1 VIQILARNYE
11 LSNVRDSRNGPNTL
25 PSALPATQMISSV
38 KVNTLV
44 ARMAL
49 SLKTG
54 IAVALAMDA
63 TGSVFTGSVIVN
75 FDRRKISFL
84 PSPQQLPGR

>member
-1 VIQILARNYE
+1 VIQILARTYE

-25 PSALPATQMISSV
+25 PSALPARQMISSV

-49 SLKTG
+49 SLKTR
-54 IAVALAMDA
+54 IAVALAMD
-63 TGSVFTGSVIVN
+63 VTGSVIVN
-75 FDRRKISFL
+75 FDRRKISFV
-84 PSPQQLPGR
+84 PSPQQLPGS

>member
-1 VIQILARNYE
+1 
-11 LSNVRDSRNGPNTL
+11 
-25 PSALPATQMISSV
+25 MISSV

-54 IAVALAMDA
+54 IAVALAMD
-63 TGSVFTGSVIVN
+63 VTGSVIVN
-75 FDRRKISFL
+75 FDRRKISFV
-84 PSPQQLPGR
+84 PSPQQLPGS